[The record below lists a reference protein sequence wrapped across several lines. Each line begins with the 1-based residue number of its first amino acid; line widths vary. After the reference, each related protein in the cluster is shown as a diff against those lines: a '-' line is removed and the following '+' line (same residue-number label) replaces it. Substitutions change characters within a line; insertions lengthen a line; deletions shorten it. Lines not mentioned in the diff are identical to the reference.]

1 MEEKSEANTTKYL
14 KANEKYI
21 PYKLIED
28 DISFTD
34 IKKQTIEEP
43 STNLFYE
50 TLSGKGKLFLK
61 NGFLY
66 YGPVKYGILNCE
78 DASEE
83 CEIKFPDGTIYVGQ
97 IKNNEITGEGKYFFP
112 NGTTY
117 TGELLN
123 GFRHGYG
130 KFESPKEEIS
140 YEGNW
145 KNGLKNGNGTMKKK
159 GSIYEGNWKD
169 GFIDGKGKL
178 KWKSGN
184 IYKGD
189 FKKGKMDGNGY
200 MIWYNENKK
209 YSGEWKDNVQNG
221 FGVEI
226 WYETKGEHKF
236 LFNRYIGEWKNG
248 KRNGYGIFYYSNG
261 AKYEGTWKNN
271 NKDGFGI
278 FTYNDGRKYI
288 GLFEDDN
295 FLGNENNQISESA
308 VLKYLNDYKNKLTK
322 PEKKKKTFR
331 KIVTSVIQQNKQQG
345 LKGSIIQ
352 NNIKNN
358 TKNLAISVNPSK
370 LNKLSEN
377 KADHY
382 QNNKAKI

>member
-226 WYETKGEHKF
+226 WYETKGEH
-236 LFNRYIGEWKNG
+236 WS
-248 KRNGYGIFYYSNG
+248 RNM
-261 AKYEGTWKNN
+261 
-271 NKDGFGI
+271 
-278 FTYNDGRKYI
+278 
-288 GLFEDDN
+288 
-295 FLGNENNQISESA
+295 
-308 VLKYLNDYKNKLTK
+308 V
-322 PEKKKKTFR
+322 
-331 KIVTSVIQQNKQQG
+331 
-345 LKGSIIQ
+345 
-352 NNIKNN
+352 
-358 TKNLAISVNPSK
+358 
-370 LNKLSEN
+370 
-377 KADHY
+377 
-382 QNNKAKI
+382 